1 MISLLGRIAVLRSTQ
16 AAPEP
21 CMIDVDGR
29 SVRIAFKRNARCKRM
44 IIRVAKD
51 GSGLAMTLPKRVS
64 QAEALRFAHASK
76 SWIARNISDRMPA
89 LAFTD
94 GVIIP
99 LRGEPH
105 IIKCSGGRRGLV
117 LLDQIVAS
125 ITVPGDEAHVNRR
138 LTDWLKQ
145 QALKDLTLASEYY
158 AHAMG
163 VEYSALSIRDQSSR
177 WGSCS
182 AARALSYSWRLI
194 LTPRF
199 VLDYVA
205 AHEVAHI
212 KEMNHGPGFWRL
224 VLTHCKQAKEAR
236 DWLRHGA
243 RDLHRY
249 GQVIKDER

>member
-1 MISLLGRIAVLRSTQ
+1 MINLLGRIAALRSLA

-21 CMIDVDGR
+21 CVIEVDGR
-29 SVRIAFKRNARCKRM
+29 TVRIAFKRNARCKRM

-51 GSGLAMTLPKRVS
+51 GSGLAMTLPKRVG

-76 SWIARNISDRMPA
+76 SWIAKNISDRMPA
-89 LAFTD
+89 LAFAD
-94 GVIIP
+94 GVVIP
-99 LRGEPH
+99 LRGETYTIQCP
-105 IIKCSGGRRGLV
+105 GGRRGLV
-117 LLDQIVAS
+117 QIDQVTRTL
-125 ITVPGDEAHVNRR
+125 TVPGDEAHVNRR

-158 AHAMG
+158 AQAMG

-194 LTPRF
+194 LMPRF

-212 KEMNHGPGFWRL
+212 KEMNHGPRFWRL

-236 DWLRHGA
+236 DWLRQQA

-249 GQVIKDER
+249 GQVVRN

>member
-1 MISLLGRIAVLRSTQ
+1 MINLLGRIAALRSSP

-21 CMIDVDGR
+21 CLIEVDGR
-29 SVRIAFKRNARCKRM
+29 IVRIAFKRNARCKRM

-51 GSGLAMTLPKRVS
+51 GSGLAMTLPKRTS

-76 SWIARNISDRMPA
+76 SWIAKNISDRMPP
-89 LAFTD
+89 LAFAD
-94 GVIIP
+94 GVMIP
-99 LRGEPH
+99 LRGE
-105 IIKCSGGRRGLV
+105 IYKIVCSGGRRGLV
-117 LLDQIVAS
+117 QLNQIDS
-125 ITVPGDEAHVNRR
+125 TITVPGDAAHVNRR

-145 QALKDLTLASEYY
+145 QAVKDLTQASEYY
-158 AHAMG
+158 AQAMG

-194 LTPRF
+194 LAPRF

-212 KEMNHGPGFWRL
+212 REMNHGPRFWRL

-236 DWLRHGA
+236 DWLKRQA

-249 GQVIKDER
+249 GQVLKE

>member
-1 MISLLGRIAVLRSTQ
+1 MINLLGRIAALRSTP

-21 CMIDVDGR
+21 CVIEVDGR
-29 SVRIAFKRNARCKRM
+29 NVRIAFKRNGRCKRM

-76 SWIARNISDRMPA
+76 SWIAKNISDRMPA
-89 LAFTD
+89 LAFSD
-94 GVIIP
+94 GIVIP
-99 LRGEPH
+99 LRGEPYK
-105 IIKCSGGRRGLV
+105 IICSGGRRGLV
-117 LLDQIVAS
+117 HLDQLAGA
-125 ITVPGDEAHVNRR
+125 ITVPGDQAHINRR

-158 AHAMG
+158 AHAMR

-182 AARALSYSWRLI
+182 AGRALSYSWRLI
-194 LTPRF
+194 LAPRF

-212 KEMNHGPGFWRL
+212 KEMNHGPRFWRL
-224 VLTHCKQAKEAR
+224 VITHCKQAKEAR
-236 DWLRHGA
+236 DWLRHQA

-249 GQVIKDER
+249 GQVLKD